1 MILSPLLIVVA
12 AQAAPESAIV
22 VTAAREPGRKDEA
35 PVSATLVEAPE
46 IDGLAFP
53 DAADLLRLTPGLA
66 FAPSGPRGSQTQ
78 VRIRGAEANHTLL
91 FVDGIRFN
99 DPAAGNEARFELLAS
114 DTLSRIEV
122 VRGPQSALWGSEA
135 LGGVVAVDSA
145 DPRRARG
152 VEALGEYGSLE
163 SGRASARGA
172 ARAGPLALAASGA
185 WMGSRGI
192 DSFMAGGERDGF
204 DTSAASVKAIVAPA
218 PGVELGLVGHWIEG
232 RSEFDGSDPATFA
245 HAETL
250 DETKNRIGAGRAWAR
265 ADLSGWALSA
275 DASWLGS
282 RNRNF
287 LADAPLNRTGGER
300 IAAGAQVSK
309 TLGGHRLTAAYSHET
324 ERFHAR

>member
-99 DPAAGNEARFELLAS
+99 DPAAANEARFELLTNDA
-114 DTLSRIEV
+114 LSRVEI

-135 LGGVVAVDSA
+135 LGGVVALDSA
-145 DPRRARG
+145 DPFTVHG
-152 VEALGEYGSLE
+152 LSALGEAGSLG
-163 SGRASARGA
+163 SVRASAQGA
-172 ARAGPLALAASGA
+172 VRAGPVGVSASAG
-185 WMGSRGI
+185 WVHSEGV
-192 DSFMAGGERDGF
+192 DSVGTRGER
-204 DTSAASVKAIVAPA
+204 
-218 PGVELGLVGHWIEG
+218 
-232 RSEFDGSDPATFA
+232 
-245 HAETL
+245 
-250 DETKNRIGAGRAWAR
+250 
-265 ADLSGWALSA
+265 
-275 DASWLGS
+275 
-282 RNRNF
+282 
-287 LADAPLNRTGGER
+287 
-300 IAAGAQVSK
+300 
-309 TLGGHRLTAAYSHET
+309 
-324 ERFHAR
+324 